1 MSERTPICRFIGQ
14 LPVVCFL
21 LTCRTA
27 SLLLFTGKKGV
38 HPFISHER
46 SVGSVSEDWQSG
58 FSWLYLANIGPR
70 HRTDGAHHEGAQA
83 NSCAADP
90 GGGRRWQSMNDV
102 ASRHRLNDVN
112 ESCQHPADEIVV
124 DHPLYA
130 ERASPKGSQ
139 REPRSFGSFI
149 QS

>member
-27 SLLLFTGKKGV
+27 PLLLFTGKKGV

-70 HRTDGAHHEGAQA
+70 LRTDGAHRERGA
-83 NSCAADP
+83 CEFVR
-90 GGGRRWQSMNDV
+90 GRSRWRPKV
-102 ASRHRLNDVN
+102 TIN
-112 ESCQHPADEIVV
+112 E
-124 DHPLYA
+124 
-130 ERASPKGSQ
+130 
-139 REPRSFGSFI
+139 
-149 QS
+149 